1 MLHINW
7 HCCSPIETS
16 QLICTANYLTGF
28 YMRATQAINGLKEK
42 YGITDDVEYRRCH
55 RIFKQSNRNR
65 PQTVICKATKYKNK
79 QKILKNARYLKDTVI
94 YIDFCKET
102 MELQKKIWNQ
112 VL

>member
-1 MLHINW
+1 
-7 HCCSPIETS
+7 
-16 QLICTANYLTGF
+16 
-28 YMRATQAINGLKEK
+28 MRATQAINGLKEK

-79 QKILKNARYLKDTVI
+79 QKILKNAKYLKDTVI
-94 YIDFCKET
+94 YIYEDFFKET
-102 MELQKKIWNQ
+102 MELRRKIWNQ

>member
-1 MLHINW
+1 
-7 HCCSPIETS
+7 
-16 QLICTANYLTGF
+16 
-28 YMRATQAINGLKEK
+28 MRATQAINGLKEK

-79 QKILKNARYLKDTVI
+79 QKIFKNAKYLKDTVI
-94 YIDFCKET
+94 YIYEDFFKET
-102 MELQKKIWNQ
+102 MELRRKIWNQ